1 MYTVAETDKFIEQA
15 KTVWSDD
22 EKSDFITF
30 LASNP
35 LAGDV
40 IPKTG
45 GFRKVRWATKNKGKR
60 GGVRVI
66 YYNFLQNGLIVC
78 FSVYA
83 KNQQET
89 IDPNTLKGQKND
101 AF

>member
-15 KTVWSDD
+15 KTIWTDD

-45 GFRKVRWATKNKGKR
+45 GFRKLR
-60 GGVRVI
+60 
-66 YYNFLQNGLIVC
+66 
-78 FSVYA
+78 
-83 KNQQET
+83 
-89 IDPNTLKGQKND
+89 
-101 AF
+101 

>member
-1 MYTVAETDKFIEQA
+1 MYTIAETDDFIAQS

-30 LASNP
+30 LSTNP

-45 GFRKVRWATKNKGKR
+45 GFRKLRWSAKGKGKQ

-66 YYNFLQNGLIVC
+66 YYNLLENGMIVC

-83 KNQQET
+83 KNKQEN
-89 IDPNTLKGQKND
+89 IAPNTLKGKKQ
-101 AF
+101 